1 MERRACSIH
10 ARPPQD
16 AKRAKPEAA
25 VGPGVVA
32 IGGRGWR
39 GGVLGWGV
47 VEGGGGGGG
56 VLEERSGEV
65 GGGLSRWIERVG

>member
-39 GGVLGWGV
+39 GGGV
-47 VEGGGGGGG
+47 RVGGGGGWGW
-56 VLEERSGEV
+56 
-65 GGGLSRWIERVG
+65 GGGGGFGE